1 MDVTMPTVDD
11 VRGVPYT
18 VDDAQNLEAFS
29 QVMDAY
35 LASKADTMDK
45 LDSLVAQ
52 NVMPMATCFR
62 GYLLKMGSNPTLNN
76 AIQKCLDQ
84 LQTAELNNRERAH
97 VAALNAWFRHQNDE
111 ALQHLEA
118 LLEDYP
124 RDMLALRVAH
134 HLHFYTGDAKAMTA
148 SVERRLPAWSEDD
161 PYFGYVLGM
170 QSFGLEE
177 SAEYREASLVGRR
190 ACELNPDDIWA
201 GHAMAHVFQM
211 DSRWLD
217 GLNWMDTMLPQ
228 WTDTNNFLRHLHW
241 HKALYHIGRMEL
253 DAALAVYDDVL
264 EPGLQ
269 DDFYLD
275 TCNAASLLWRLN
287 MQGLETPDRWQK
299 IHDLSVHH
307 IEDGELVFC
316 SLHYLMAP
324 AVLNDQQEIKRA
336 LLNFESWR
344 QQSTHQGRVANEVG
358 ATLANAIVDLASGRS
373 ELGASALAKVRGDVK
388 LIGGSWAQRQ
398 LFKDLQAHH
407 Q

>member
-18 VDDAQNLEAFS
+18 VDDAQNLDAFS

-52 NVMPMATCFR
+52 NVMPMAICFR
-62 GYLLKMGSNPTLNN
+62 GYLLKMGASPTLNN

-84 LQTAELNNRERAH
+84 LQTAELNDRERAH
-97 VAALNAWFRHQNDE
+97 VAALNAWFRHQNGE
-111 ALQHLEA
+111 ALNHLEA

-177 SAEYREASLVGRR
+177 SAEYRAASLVGRR

-217 GLNWMDTMLPQ
+217 GLNWMETMLPQ
-228 WTDTNNFLRHLHW
+228 WTDTNNFVRHLHW

-264 EPGLQ
+264 EPGLD

-307 IEDGELVFC
+307 VEDDELVFC

-324 AVLNDQQEIKRA
+324 AVLNDQQAIKQSLA
-336 LLNFESWR
+336 NFESWR
-344 QQSTHQGRVANEVG
+344 QQSTHQGQVANEVG
-358 ATLANAIVDLASGRS
+358 ATLANAIVDLASGRD
-373 ELGASALAKVRGDVK
+373 EQGASALAKVRGDVK

-398 LFKDLQAHH
+398 LFKDLQAHY

>member
-1 MDVTMPTVDD
+1 MPTVND

-18 VDDAQNLEAFS
+18 VDDAENLEAFG

-35 LASKADTMDK
+35 LASKTDVMDK
-45 LDSLVAQ
+45 LDTLVAR
-52 NVMPMATCFR
+52 NVMPMAICFR
-62 GYLLKMGSNPTLNN
+62 GYLLKMGSSPSLNN
-76 AIQKCLDQ
+76 AIKQCLDR
-84 LQTAELNNRERAH
+84 LQTAVLNDRERAH
-97 VAALNAWFRHQNDE
+97 VAALDAWYRHQNAE
-111 ALQHLEA
+111 ALKHLEA
-118 LLEDYP
+118 LLDDYP

-134 HLHFYTGDAKAMTA
+134 HLHFYTGDANAMKE
-148 SVERRLPAWSEDD
+148 SVESRLPEWSEDA

-177 SAEYREASLVGRR
+177 SAEYREASIVGRR

-217 GLNWMDTMLPQ
+217 GLNWMDTMLPL
-228 WTDTNNFLRHLHW
+228 WADANNFLRHLYW
-241 HKALYHIGRMEL
+241 HKALYYLGRKEL
-253 DAALAVYDDVL
+253 DAALAIYDDTL
-264 EPGLQ
+264 EPGLD

-287 MQGLETPDRWQK
+287 MHGVQTPDRWEK
-299 IHDLSVHH
+299 LHELSVHRVA
-307 IEDGELVFC
+307 DDELVFC

-324 AVLNDQQEIKRA
+324 AVVNDQEAIKQSLA
-336 LLNFESWR
+336 TFDSWR
-344 QQSTHQGRVANEVG
+344 QQSTHQGQVAHEVG
-358 ATLANAIVDLASGRS
+358 ATLAKAIVDLASGK
-373 ELGASALAKVRGDVK
+373 EDQGVSALAKVRRDVK

-398 LFKDLQAHH
+398 LFKDLQAHY

>member
-1 MDVTMPTVDD
+1 MPTVDD

-18 VDDAQNLEAFS
+18 VDDAQDLEAFA

-62 GYLLKMGSNPTLNN
+62 GYLLKMGCSPALNN

-84 LQTAELNNRERAH
+84 LQTAELNDRERAH

-111 ALQHLEA
+111 ALKHLEA
-118 LLEDYP
+118 LLEHYP

-134 HLHFYTGDAKAMTA
+134 HLHFYMDDAKAMTA

-217 GLNWMDTMLPQ
+217 GLNWMDAMLPQ

-287 MQGLETPDRWQK
+287 MQGVETPDRWQK

-324 AVLNDQQEIKRA
+324 AVLNDQQAIKQGLA
-336 LLNFESWR
+336 NFESWR
-344 QQSTHQGRVANEVG
+344 QQSTHQGQVANKVG
-358 ATLANAIVDLASGRS
+358 VTLANAIVDLASGRS